1 MHKAHRRHGARRRGW
16 PFIAAM
22 MAGAE
27 AQSGFGASARF
38 GGSDWGFDFGP
49 RKGGRRRRMFGPGR
63 RLSTASSHSIP
74 CPARSFFTPLSS
86 QARSYRC
93 FRIGFGRPTGNR
105 L

>member
-49 RKGGRRRRMFGPGR
+49 RKGGRRRRMFGPGEL
-63 RLSTASSHSIP
+63 RLVLLKLVADEPRHGYELIKIIEETSGVFDRKRFQPPES
-74 CPARSFFTPLSS
+74 
-86 QARSYRC
+86 
-93 FRIGFGRPTGNR
+93 
-105 L
+105 

>member
-49 RKGGRRRRMFGPGR
+49 RKGRANSGWCC
-63 RLSTASSHSIP
+63 SS
-74 CPARSFFTPLSS
+74 SS
-86 QARSYRC
+86 
-93 FRIGFGRPTGNR
+93 PTSR
-105 L
+105 AMAMS